1 MAEEII
7 INQEVAI
14 NEKITTTFD
23 EFTEECKVAAVIEM
37 DKKLVFAFEVVKYYF
52 TAVNLSSLRSG
63 EKITKNTCAIKD
75 ASDDFVAVVIAIC
88 HLLNSSPKQQNH
100 FNLLFLC
107 VHWIA
112 S

>member
-1 MAEEII
+1 LAEEII
-7 INQEVAI
+7 INQEAAI
-14 NEKITTTFD
+14 NEKITITFD

-52 TAVNLSSLRSG
+52 TAVNLSSLRSR
-63 EKITKNTCAIKD
+63 EKITKKTCAIKD
-75 ASDDFVAVVIAIC
+75 ASDDVVAVVY
-88 HLLNSSPKQQNH
+88 HLLNSSPRQQNH

-107 VHWIA
+107 VHWIT

>member
-23 EFTEECKVAAVIEM
+23 EFTEECKVEVVITM
-37 DKKLVFAFEVVKYYF
+37 DKKLVFAFAVVQYYF
-52 TAVNLSSLRSG
+52 TAANLSSLHSSG
-63 EKITKNTCAIKD
+63 KITKNTCAIKD
-75 ASDDFVAVVIAIC
+75 ASDDVVAVVY
-88 HLLNSSPKQQNH
+88 HLLNSFPRQQNH
-100 FNLLFLC
+100 YYLLFLC